1 MKVNQRYFQINENR
15 RNSSETDLH
24 CEKWQNKFF
33 MSKENYSRRKFRL
46 TGRKESTEML
56 NMWAKYKRLYIFL
69 LLFL

>member
-1 MKVNQRYFQINENR
+1 M
-15 RNSSETDLH
+15 DLH

-33 MSKENYSRRKFRL
+33 MSKENYSRQKFRL